1 MNNDERK
8 IENLN
13 KVFKP
18 EQAAQ
23 IYVANVPLL
32 EGHQGFTYSQ
42 MRQTFT
48 AGVTWANEL
57 EKRNYKSRFNEG
69 WWNCLDSFYQQTSNE
84 SAAYKVMDEAGI
96 EEREVLWAIKMGI
109 VGETTTNM
117 LKEYAKDRF
126 NTDIV

>member
-1 MNNDERK
+1 MNNDERI

-42 MRQTFT
+42 MRHTFT
-48 AGVTWANEL
+48 AGVTWANKL
-57 EKRNYKSRFNEG
+57 EKRTYKSRFNEG
-69 WWNCLDSFYQQTSNE
+69 WWNCLESFYLTTNDTTT
-84 SAAYKVMDEAGI
+84 ACRVMDEAGVEVREI
-96 EEREVLWAIKMGI
+96 EWAVKMAWI
-109 VGETTTNM
+109 SNPTALMV
-117 LKEYAKDRF
+117 KEYAK
-126 NTDIV
+126 NKLNAITK